1 MTLMEHLD
9 ELRAR
14 LFKCVFAVGVGAVA
28 AWFFYDR
35 ILAFM
40 VGPLKK
46 LPVAE
51 QIVSRG
57 KLIFTSPPEAFFI
70 RLKIVTFA
78 GVVIALPVLLW
89 QIWRF
94 VAPGLYAQE
103 KRYALPFVG
112 CSLLLFSGGVALAFF
127 SLPKALEFL
136 TAFGGRDVVLVP
148 RASEYLSFVILL
160 IVAFGVSF
168 EFPLALLALSLV
180 GILSSAKL
188 RRGRKI
194 AWILMLIAAAVIT
207 PTGDPATMLMLA
219 VPLALLYEGTIVAAR
234 LLKR

>member
-1 MTLMEHLD
+1 MTLVEHLE

-14 LFKCVFAVGVGAVA
+14 LFKCVLAVAVGATVS
-28 AWFFYDR
+28 WFAYDR

-40 VGPLKK
+40 VRPLQK

-57 KLIFTSPPEAFFI
+57 KLIFTSPPEAFFV
-70 RLKIVTFA
+70 RLKIVSFA
-78 GVVIALPVLLW
+78 GLVLALPVVLW

-112 CSLLLFSGGVALAFF
+112 FSLVLFAGGVAISFIT
-127 SLPKALEFL
+127 LPKALAFL
-136 TAFGGRDVVLVP
+136 TAFGGQDVVLVP
-148 RASEYLSFVILL
+148 RAAEYLSFVMLL
-160 IVAFGVSF
+160 IVAFGISF

-180 GILSSAKL
+180 GVLSSAKL

-194 AWILMLIAAAVIT
+194 AWFSMLVAAAVIT

-219 VPLALLYEGTIVAAR
+219 VPLALLYEGTILTAR

>member
-1 MTLMEHLD
+1 MTLIEHLE

-14 LFKCVFAVGVGAVA
+14 ILKSVIAVAVGAMI
-28 AWFFYDR
+28 AWFLYDR

-40 VGPLKK
+40 VGPLRK

-78 GVVIALPVLLW
+78 GLVIALPVVLW
-89 QIWRF
+89 QVWRF

-112 CSLLLFSGGVALAFF
+112 FSLLLFAGGVALSFV

-148 RASEYLSFVILL
+148 RASEYLSFVMLL
-160 IVAFGVSF
+160 IVAFGISF

-180 GILSSAKL
+180 GVLSSEKL
-188 RRGRKI
+188 RRARKI
-194 AWILMLIAAAVIT
+194 AWVLILVAAAVIT

-219 VPLALLYEGTIVAAR
+219 VPLALLYEGTILAVR